1 MADTI
6 VYTVITEPGGCD
18 GLDRTDKGGK
28 VVYVSLTRE
37 AIPEHYKRDT
47 RYYVKP
53 EVYDL
58 DAVANAALNR
68 LPLVEKF
75 AITRMFERKRG

>member
-1 MADTI
+1 MADAI
-6 VYTVITEPGGCD
+6 VYTVVTKPGGCD
-18 GLDRTDKGGK
+18 GMDHTDKGGK

-37 AIPEHYKRDT
+37 AIPETYKRDT
-47 RYYVKP
+47 RYTVKP

-58 DAVANAALNR
+58 DIVASEALNR